1 MEKTVKNKTEI
12 KTSLASAVARKMELT
27 RSRLALKR
35 IPFAERSPEQHREM
49 LRLGMDASVQKDAVR
64 VLQLAYALV
73 RGRPYWWQE
82 RSVRRPAQA
91 IVVAIA
97 AEADVTAEEAIAWLQ
112 APVSDDE
119 RRAFDLHLADARARE
134 MDRKQARARARAA

>member
-1 MEKTVKNKTEI
+1 
-12 KTSLASAVARKMELT
+12 MELT

-82 RSVRRPAQA
+82 RSAKRPAQD
-91 IVVAIA
+91 IVVSIA
-97 AEADVTAEEAIAWLQ
+97 AEADVTAEEAIAWLH

-134 MDRKQARARARAA
+134 LDRKQARARARAA